1 MKKTWLLGFGFFSIS
16 LVWALY
22 NAFVPLF
29 LKKYIDSA
37 AIIGFMMTLDNYFG
51 LFLQPYIG
59 RKSDKT
65 DTKIGKRMPYLLVGM
80 PLAALFGALI
90 PLHTSYALLITFMLL
105 MNLSMSLYRSPT
117 VALMPDLTPAHK
129 RTQANGI
136 INLMGGLGS
145 ILAFTVGSKL
155 YDQHIALPF
164 FTSSALTLISLCVL
178 LIFIRE
184 RRDALEYVP
193 TNKASS
199 DTAAAK
205 SDASEASSEVDA
217 VVRKLES
224 RHRVWGRA
232 HTLLAQAKREIKPYS
247 LEWTLPTILLLAAIY
262 FWFFSYQG
270 IEALFTIY
278 ATDELN
284 LSDSQ
289 ASMSLAFFSVAF
301 VATAIPAGY
310 LGAKFGKKQVITLG
324 IIGLIILFAA
334 ISFVQDMTTLRGL
347 LLVGGVFWALININ
361 SYPYVI
367 SLGKESSIGT
377 RTGIYYIA
385 SSLAALS
392 SPPLMGLFMDFL
404 GYSSLFY
411 VASFGM
417 VLALLCI
424 SFIRD
429 KQPSK
434 PVTLSQ

>member
-29 LKKYIDSA
+29 LKKYLDSA

-51 LFLQPYIG
+51 LFLQPFIG

-65 DTKIGKRMPYLLVGM
+65 DTKFGKRMPYLIVGM

-90 PLHTSYALLITFMLL
+90 PLHTSYSLLITFMVL

-117 VALMPDLTPAHK
+117 VALMPDITPPHK

-164 FTSSALTLISLCVL
+164 FTSSALTLISLCIL
-178 LIFIRE
+178 MLFIRE

-193 TNKASS
+193 
-199 DTAAAK
+199 AAK
-205 SDASEASSEVDA
+205 ATIDKQPGIEQQPT
-217 VVRKLES
+217 
-224 RHRVWGRA
+224 RVWGRP
-232 HTLLAQAKREIKPYS
+232 HTLLAAAKRELKPYT
-247 LEWTLPTILLLAAIY
+247 LEWTLPTILLLGAIY

-270 IEALFTIY
+270 IEALFTLY
-278 ATDELN
+278 ATEELS

-301 VATAIPAGY
+301 VAAAIPAGY
-310 LGAKFGKKQVITLG
+310 LGAKLGKKQVICFG
-324 IIGLIILFAA
+324 IIGLMILFVI
-334 ISFVQDMTTLRGL
+334 ISFVNDMTTLRTL
-347 LLVGGVFWALININ
+347 LLLGGVCWALININ

-367 SLGKESSIGT
+367 SLGKQSSIGT

-392 SPPLMGLFMDFL
+392 SPPLMGLFMDKL
-404 GYSSLFY
+404 GYSSLFF
-411 VASFGM
+411 VAAGGM
-417 VLALLCI
+417 LLALG
-424 SFIRD
+424 FIIFVKD
-429 KQPSK
+429 HNS
-434 PVTLSQ
+434 